1 MRRTVRILGILALGW
16 LLAADRAAPAAPPNL
31 PNVPADLPQYR
42 LTLDIRPAE
51 SVVNFRQT
59 VTWTNRRGGPT
70 DVVLFNFYPH
80 YQIPDGEEF
89 LLAKTLELLRLSPRT
104 GIDRRGRHGTIH
116 KIEVVRVGDVPLR
129 AVQPVTYSYRPENP
143 TTLRVDL
150 PNRVERGQSV
160 TLELSGSITLPPKQG
175 RWGQWD
181 GVTYLTNALPVV
193 AYHDAAGWHDTP
205 FVPWHQPFWYE
216 AGVYTGTVTLPADHG
231 LACSAAVKAE
241 AKNADG
247 TKSVTIERFV
257 GRDFAVVCSNLFK
270 EFRSAAKL
278 PDGREVALKCL
289 AFEKHEHYA
298 KEILD
303 ICRNAIEVYSKW
315 LGPFPYDQFTVA
327 ESFFGWNG
335 NELSGMI
342 LIDERVFAM
351 PHLLK
356 GYVEYLAAHE
366 TCHQWWYNQVGT
378 NGFSETF
385 MDEGLATYFT
395 HKLVDAKLGKNNQF
409 IEWPAGGSWLPNIQR
424 DNYRNASWYGAVRRN
439 EAHPAAG
446 DLPSYGHLYGLFS
459 GAYDRGSKVFGMIE
473 ARLGEAA
480 FLDFIRGVVKKY
492 SFEVLTA
499 AMFQAELEAYTGQP
513 WDDFFKKWVYGKGLT
528 DWSVESVTTVASG
541 GPRVPAPGTRR
552 RVEVVV
558 RQRGEH
564 DEPTTV
570 GFQFAD
576 GDGFPV
582 RIPVGPSSQRIR
594 LAEYDAEVEP
604 LGDGRAV
611 VRVSL
616 PREPVQVAVDP
627 DRVLLDATPGDNQWK
642 NPPRVAFVPFYSML
656 NETDL
661 TTDYDRWNLTAG
673 PWIGGALYPD
683 PWYTRSTMA
692 GVRAGAYRTQ
702 TFAGGAYA
710 AVRSDYRDL
719 VIGADGLFD
728 HWPGPRT
735 QVGFNIEQRV
745 GGPWGGEAG
754 KDTAFRAVAFGRYV
768 FQYGSSM
775 YLPPMHYADLYTT
788 YQDNF
793 LPFAR
798 EQSPGAVRP
807 DAIWLTGLH
816 WRLNL
821 LTPYWD
827 PERGVWVDLFYG
839 SGVANLDK
847 QVGTHQVRAE
857 LAAARALPEG
867 HGYWSDVKL
876 AARAVVMGAAP
887 DKGQFFALGGGTLF
901 RGFDLAERQ
910 GSFVWVANAEVRLPV
925 IRRSQDDVL
934 DHTVGLR
941 NLYVAPFYDVG
952 EAFVNGRSVNGV
964 AHAVGAGLRA
974 DVALF
979 SFLERVTMRFDVG
992 KTVNAATPFQYWFGV
1007 QHPF

>member
-1 MRRTVRILGILALGW
+1 MRWSVRVLVGVVVS
-16 LLAADRAAPAAPPNL
+16 LLFADRPGTAAPPN
-31 PNVPADLPQYR
+31 PPKDLPQYR
-42 LTLDIRPAE
+42 LSLDVRPAE
-51 SVVNFRQT
+51 GIVRFRQT

-80 YQIPDGEEF
+80 YQIPEGEEF
-89 LLAKTLELLRLSPRT
+89 LLAKTLELLRLNPRM
-104 GIDRRGRHGTIH
+104 GIDRRGRHGTIDQILLH
-116 KIEVVRVGDVPLR
+116 RPGAKEPQSV
-129 AVQPVTYSYRPENP
+129 AYSYRTENP

-150 PNRVERGQSV
+150 PFRVEPKQSV
-160 TLELSGSITLPPKQG
+160 TLELTGSILLPAKQG

-181 GVTYLTNALPVV
+181 GVTYFTNALPLV
-193 AYHDAAGWHDTP
+193 AYHDAEGWHDTP
-205 FVPWHQPFWYE
+205 FVPWHQPFWNE
-216 AGVYTGTVTLPADHG
+216 AGIYTGTITIPGDNT
-231 LACSAAVKAE
+231 LACSAVTKSE
-241 AKNADG
+241 TSNSDG
-247 TKSVTIERFV
+247 TKTITFEPFV
-257 GRDFAVVCSNLFK
+257 GRDFAIVCSNLFQ
-270 EFRSAAKL
+270 EFRGKAKL
-278 PDGREVALKCL
+278 PDGREVTVKCF
-289 AFEKHEHYA
+289 AFQKHEHYA
-298 KEILD
+298 KEIVGIVSHALE
-303 ICRNAIEVYSKW
+303 AYSRW
-315 LGPFPYDQFTVA
+315 LGPYPYEQFTVA
-327 ESFFGWNG
+327 ESYFGWNG

-342 LIDERVFAM
+342 LIDARVFAM

-366 TCHQWWYNQVGT
+366 TCHQWWYNLVGT

-395 HKLVDAKLGKNNQF
+395 HRLVDAKLGKNNEF
-409 IEWPAGGSWLPNIQR
+409 IEWPGGITWLPNIR
-424 DNYRNASWYGAVRRN
+424 RENYRYASWYGAIRRN

-446 DLPSYGHLYGLFS
+446 DLPNFGHLYGLFS

-480 FLDFIRGVVKKY
+480 FLDFLRGIVKKY

-499 AMFQAELEAYTGQP
+499 AKFQAELEAYTGQP
-513 WDDFFKKWVYGKGLT
+513 WGEFFQKWVYGKGLT
-528 DWSVESVTTVASG
+528 DWSVESVSSNASA
-541 GPRVPAPGTRR
+541 GPRVGGPGGR

-564 DEPTTV
+564 DEPTSV

-582 RIPVGPSSQRIR
+582 RIPVGPTSHRIK

-604 LGDGRAV
+604 LGDGRAI
-611 VRVSL
+611 VRATL

-627 DRVLLDATPGDNQWK
+627 DRVLLDATPGDNQWR
-642 NPPRVAFVPFYSML
+642 NPPRVQVVPFYSML

-661 TTDYDRWNLTAG
+661 TADYDRWNFTAG

-683 PWYTRSTMA
+683 PWYTRSSML
-692 GVRAGAYRTQ
+692 GVRAGAFRTQ

-745 GGPWGGEAG
+745 AGPWLDGGQNG
-754 KDTAFRAVAFGRYV
+754 DDTAFRAVAFGRYV
-768 FQYGSSM
+768 FQYGSSL
-775 YLPPMHYADLYTT
+775 YLPPMHYMDLYTT

-793 LPFAR
+793 LPDAR
-798 EQSPGAVRP
+798 EVTPGAVRP
-807 DAIWLTGLH
+807 DSVWLTGLH

-821 LTPYWD
+821 YTPYWD
-827 PERGVWVDLFYG
+827 PERGIWVDLFYG

-847 QVGTHQVRAE
+847 QVGTHQFRAE

-867 HGYWSDVKL
+867 LGYWSDVKL
-876 AARAVVMGAAP
+876 AGRGVVMGAAP
-887 DKGQFFALGGGTLF
+887 DRGQFFALGGGTLF

-910 GSFVWVANAEVRLPV
+910 GSFLWVANAEVRLPV
-925 IRRSQDDVL
+925 IRRSEEDVL

-941 NLYVAPFYDVG
+941 TLYFVPFYDVG
-952 EAFVNGRSVNGV
+952 EAFVDGRSINGV
-964 AHAVGAGLRA
+964 AHAVGAGIRG
-974 DVALF
+974 DFALF
-979 SFLERVTMRFDVG
+979 SFIERVTMRLDVG
-992 KTVNAATPFQYWFGV
+992 KTLNAATPFQVWFGV

>member
-1 MRRTVRILGILALGW
+1 MRGPVRAVTFVACAW
-16 LLAADRAAPAAPPNL
+16 LLGAERPASAAPADPP
-31 PNVPADLPQYR
+31 AGLPQYR
-42 LTLDIRPAE
+42 LALDVRPAE
-51 SVVNFRQT
+51 SVVHFRQT

-70 DVVLFNFYPH
+70 DVILFNFYPH

-89 LLAKTLELLRLSPRT
+89 LLAKTLELLRMNPRS
-104 GIDRRGRHGTIH
+104 GIDRKGRHGTVDRILLH
-116 KIEVVRVGDVPLR
+116 KPGGKDPT
-129 AVQPVTYSYRPENP
+129 PVAYSYRTENA

-150 PNRVERGQSV
+150 PFRVEKGQSV
-160 TLELSGSITLPPKQG
+160 TLELTGSVTLPPKQG

-181 GVTYLTNALPVV
+181 GVSYFTNALPLV
-193 AYHDAAGWHDTP
+193 AYHDAEGWHDTP
-205 FVPWHQPFWYE
+205 FVPWHQPFWNE
-216 AGVYTGTVTLPADHG
+216 AGVYTGTVTLPADHS
-231 LACSAAVKAE
+231 LACSASVKSE
-241 AKNADG
+241 TVGQG
-247 TKSVTIERFV
+247 TKTVTIEPFV
-257 GRDFAVVCSNLFK
+257 GRDFSLVCSNKFK
-270 EFRSAAKL
+270 EFRSTAKL
-278 PDGREVALKCL
+278 PDGREVALKCY
-289 AFEKHEHYA
+289 AFEQHDHYA
-298 KEILD
+298 KVLLD
-303 ICRNAIEVYSKW
+303 IARQAIEVYSKW
-315 LGPFPYDQFTVA
+315 LGPYPYDQFTIA
-327 ESFFGWNG
+327 ESYFGWNG

-342 LIDERVFAM
+342 LIDQRIFSM
-351 PHLLK
+351 PHLLQ

-366 TCHQWWYNQVGT
+366 VCHQWWYNVVGT

-395 HKLVDAKLGKNNQF
+395 HRFVDQKLGKNNKF
-409 IEWPAGGSWLPNIQR
+409 IDWPGGITWLPNIER
-424 DNYRNASWYGAVRRN
+424 ENYRYASWYGAVRRD
-439 EAHPAAG
+439 EAHAAAG
-446 DLPSYGHLYGLFS
+446 DLPNFGHLYGLFS

-473 ARLGEAA
+473 NRLGEAA
-480 FLDFIRGVVKKY
+480 FLDFIRGIVKKY

-499 AMFQAELEAYTGQP
+499 AKFKAELEAYTGQP
-513 WDDFFKKWVYGKGLT
+513 WDDFFQKWVYGKGLT
-528 DWSVESVTTVASG
+528 DWSVESVSTNASS
-541 GPRVPAPGTRR
+541 GPRAGAGGGR

-582 RIPVGPSSQRIR
+582 RIPVGPTAHRIK
-594 LAEYDAEVEP
+594 LAEYEAEVEP

-611 VRVSL
+611 VRATL

-627 DRVLLDATPGDNQWK
+627 DKVLLDATPGDNKWK
-642 NPPRVAFVPFYSML
+642 NPPRVTVTPVYSML

-661 TTDYDRWNLTAG
+661 TTDYDRWNFTAG
-673 PWIGGALYPD
+673 PWVGGALYPD
-683 PWYTRSTMA
+683 PWYTRSSML
-692 GVRAGAYRTQ
+692 GVRAGAFRTQ

-719 VIGADGLFD
+719 VVGADGLVD
-728 HWPGPRT
+728 HWPHPRT
-735 QVGFNIEQRV
+735 QVGFNVEQRV
-745 GGPWGGEAG
+745 AGPWLDGGQNG
-754 KDTAFRAVAFGRYV
+754 DDTAFRAVLFGRYV

-775 YLPPMHYADLYTT
+775 YLPPMHYLDLYTT

-793 LPFAR
+793 LPIAR

-807 DAIWLTGLH
+807 DAVWLTGLH

-821 LTPYWD
+821 YTPYWD
-827 PERGVWVDLFYG
+827 PERGVWVDLFWG

-847 QVGTHQVRAE
+847 QVGTHQVKAE

-867 HGYWSDVKL
+867 LGYWSDVKV
-876 AARAVVMGAAP
+876 AARGVVMGAAP
-887 DKGQFFALGGGTLF
+887 DRGQFFALGGGTLF

-910 GSFVWVANAEVRLPV
+910 GSFLWVANTEIRLPV
-925 IRRSQDDVL
+925 IRRSDEDVL

-979 SFLERVTMRFDVG
+979 SFIERVTMRFDVG
-992 KTVNAATPFQYWFGV
+992 KTINAASPFQFWFGV